1 MGAKAPIGL
10 ETIEAI
16 ETIAT
21 IEAVETIERIET
33 TETVELKPADRRAK
47 ARQPTTTET

>member
-16 ETIAT
+16 ETI
-21 IEAVETIERIET
+21 ETIET

-47 ARQPTTTET
+47 ARRPATAD